1 MKGKVQ
7 VDYALF
13 KINEMFRVVD
23 ISNPLVI
30 AKDKDEAVVISL
42 NRKFDRVPIK
52 KDGKIL
58 TYYDSNLKSETEIKT
73 DYILSNSVGILQTFI
88 YLSKRDFYFILSGNE
103 LTHIVHYS
111 DLNRPLSLIAI
122 YTQIAYCE
130 MAIRNFARKENNDN
144 TINGIV
150 GFLNKLNDNIKSN
163 VKIKVQNA
171 KSQFEQKVESVQTDV
186 FDELYF
192 DDELLLFRELVDSR
206 LDSSEQTVFKTNII
220 NLDDQSIKCFK
231 DLRNEIMHAKPVFIH
246 NSTDVG
252 KWLKFLQGCQFII
265 SVIDG
270 KTVFLQ

>member
-1 MKGKVQ
+1 MNGKVS

-23 ISNPLVI
+23 ISNNLVS
-30 AKDKDEAVVISL
+30 AKDIDEAKDISSKM
-42 NRKFDRVPIK
+42 NFDRVPIK

-58 TYYDSNLKSETEIKT
+58 TYYC
-73 DYILSNSVGILQTFI
+73 SNSNSELNIELDYVLSDSFGILQTFS
-88 YLSKRDFYFILSGNE
+88 YLSKKDFYFILSGNE

-111 DLNRPLSLIAI
+111 DLNRPLSLIWI

-130 MAIRNFARKENNDN
+130 TAIRNFARTENNDN
-144 TINGIV
+144 TTKGIV
-150 GFLNKLNDNIKSN
+150 SFLNKLNDVIKSN
-163 VKIKVQNA
+163 IKIKVQNA
-171 KSQFEQKVESVQTDV
+171 KSRFEQKVEGVQTDV
-186 FDELYF
+186 FDELFF
-192 DDELLLFRELVDSR
+192 DDELLLFRERVVSK
-206 LDSSEQTVFKTNII
+206 LDPSKQMAFKNLIK
-220 NLDDQSIKCFK
+220 LDDQSITNFK

-265 SVIDG
+265 SVIDR

>member
-1 MKGKVQ
+1 MKGKVP

-23 ISNPLVI
+23 ISNNLVS
-30 AKDKDEAVVISL
+30 AKDIDEAKDISSRM
-42 NRKFDRVPIK
+42 NFDRVPIK

-58 TYYDSNLKSETEIKT
+58 TYYCSNSNSELNIEP
-73 DYILSNSVGILQTFI
+73 DYILSDSLGIFQTFS
-88 YLSKRDFYFILSGNE
+88 YLSRKDFYFILSGNE

-111 DLNRPLSLIAI
+111 DLNRPLSLIGI

-130 MAIRNFARKENNDN
+130 MAIRDYARKENNDN

-163 VKIKVQNA
+163 VKIKVQNT
-171 KSQFEQKVESVQTDV
+171 KSQFEQKVEGVQTDV

-192 DDELLLFRELVDSR
+192 DAELILFRELVNSG
-206 LDSSEQTVFKTNII
+206 LDSDKKAKFKNFINLEDGAIKSYKILRNKIMHSKPEII
-220 NLDDQSIKCFK
+220 NT
-231 DLRNEIMHAKPVFIH
+231 
-246 NSTDVG
+246 STDVG
-252 KWLKFLQGCQFII
+252 KWLKFLEACQNIMK
-265 SVIDG
+265 VIDG